1 MRSTTA
7 RTPAESLWQ
16 PPRATGT
23 KPQSRSR
30 GEQGRRAI
38 LAGWI
43 VTMLGIVG
51 YIVAMSR
58 AGENAD
64 ILDGLIGQ
72 GPLGWISGALM
83 LTGVVTWFI
92 GNYACLQELADIPA
106 GSEE

>member
-64 ILDGLIGQ
+64 ILDGLMGQ
-72 GPLGWISGALM
+72 GLIGWMSGALI
-83 LTGVVTWFI
+83 LAGVVTWFI
-92 GNYACLQELADIPA
+92 GNFACLQDLADIPA
-106 GSEE
+106 SGEE